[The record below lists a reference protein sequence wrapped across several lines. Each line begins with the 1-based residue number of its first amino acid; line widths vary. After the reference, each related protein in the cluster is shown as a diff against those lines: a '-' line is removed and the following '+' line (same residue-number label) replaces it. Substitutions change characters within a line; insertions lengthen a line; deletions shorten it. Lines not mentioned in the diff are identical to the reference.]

1 MSGGG
6 EGAESGERVQ
16 NGQKTALKALLA
28 IPGAISILTRCLRT
42 SWQQLFIFLTF
53 PKGGHSS
60 AAQALEGFATGKRPR
75 LPLSP
80 DPAVS

>member
-6 EGAESGERVQ
+6 EGAESRERVQ
-16 NGQKTALKALLA
+16 IRQKRAVKALPA
-28 IPGAISILTRCLRT
+28 IPEAISILAQCLRT

-60 AAQALEGFATGKRPR
+60 GVRALEGFATGKRPQLR
-75 LPLSP
+75 LSP

>member
-6 EGAESGERVQ
+6 EGADSRERVQ
-16 NGQKTALKALLA
+16 NRQKRALKALPA
-28 IPGAISILTRCLRT
+28 IPAAISIPARCLRT

-53 PKGGHSS
+53 PKGGQSS
-60 AAQALEGFATGKRPR
+60 EVWALEGFATGKRPQ